1 MNTKP
6 KIQTQLVTIRM
17 SKEDLK
23 DLTRL
28 AQLLGVTRSEAVR
41 RSVLTALHWVEQK
54 GDAL

>member
-6 KIQTQLVTIRM
+6 RIQTRFVSIRM
-17 SKEDLK
+17 SNEDLK
-23 DLTRL
+23 DLNRL
-28 AQLLGVTRSEAVR
+28 AELLGVTRSEAVR